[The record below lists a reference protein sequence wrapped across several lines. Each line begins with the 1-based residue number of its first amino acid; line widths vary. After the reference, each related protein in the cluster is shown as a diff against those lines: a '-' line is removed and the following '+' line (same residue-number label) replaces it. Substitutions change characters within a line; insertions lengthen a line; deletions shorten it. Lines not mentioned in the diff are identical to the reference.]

1 MKKIN
6 LNIVIGPIVFIVA
19 LFGVGGFY
27 LITNSLADDKT
38 PAATNVSQP
47 AETKTAEPS
56 TLTGRSTEEL
66 LLYLI
71 EEEKLAH
78 DVYTVMY
85 QKYGAN
91 VFGNILQSEST
102 HQGRVLTL
110 LQARNIIDPRSSE
123 IGVFKNQDLQ
133 ALYNQLIEQG
143 NKTATEA
150 YNAGVAI
157 EEKDIADI
165 GTQLAT
171 ATDQDV
177 IDTLE
182 SLRNGSEN
190 HLRAFNKQL
199 DLKF

>member
-1 MKKIN
+1 MNRINPKTVIN
-6 LNIVIGPIVFIVA
+6 LIVLIVA

-27 LITNSLADDKT
+27 LINNSLADDKT
-38 PAATNVSQP
+38 PAATNASQST
-47 AETKTAEPS
+47 ETKTAKPS
-56 TLTGRSTEEL
+56 TLTGQSTEEL

-102 HQGRVLTL
+102 HQSQVLTL
-110 LQARNIIDPRSSE
+110 LQARNIADPRSSE
-123 IGVFKNQDLQ
+123 IGIFKNQDLQ
-133 ALYNQLIEQG
+133 TLYNQLIEQG
-143 NKTATEA
+143 NKTTTEA
-150 YNAGVAI
+150 YKAGVVI

-165 GTQLAT
+165 SAQLAT
-171 ATDQDV
+171 TTDQDV

-182 SLRNGSEN
+182 SLRSGSEN
-190 HLRAFNKQL
+190 HLRAFNRQL
-199 DLKF
+199 